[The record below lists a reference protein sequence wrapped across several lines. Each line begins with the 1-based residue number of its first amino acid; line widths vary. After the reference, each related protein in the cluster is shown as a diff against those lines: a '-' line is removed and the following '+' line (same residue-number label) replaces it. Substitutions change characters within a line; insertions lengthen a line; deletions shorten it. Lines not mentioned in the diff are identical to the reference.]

1 MHRVGCMAG
10 HTTMSEEKEEIK
22 TLISW
27 KSPLRIFK
35 KRDQKHFTNLIL
47 AVFLISLVLIFF
59 KEFLLVGVILALVFV
74 AYVNSS
80 VEPPEF
86 EHKITTQGLASG
98 GHTYAWGE
106 LSNFWLV
113 QKDGRTILNIDTKV
127 RFPGRLFIVLNDE
140 GADEIRQALSKYLPF
155 REEPK
160 ITWLDRLTDWFSQ
173 KLQL

>member
-1 MHRVGCMAG
+1 MP
-10 HTTMSEEKEEIK
+10 EEKPEGIK
-22 TLISW
+22 TLVTW
-27 KSPLRIFK
+27 KSPLRVFK
-35 KRDQKHFTNLIL
+35 KRDQRHFTNLIL
-47 AVFLISLVLIFF
+47 VVFLISLVLIFF

-86 EHKITTQGLASG
+86 EHKITTQGLTSG

-113 QKDGRTILNIDTKV
+113 QKDGRAVLNIDTKV
-127 RFPGRLFIVLNDE
+127 RFPGRVFAVLNDDSAAE
-140 GADEIRQALSKYLPF
+140 VQQALSKYLPF
-155 REEPK
+155 REELK
-160 ITWLDRLTDWFSQ
+160 VTWLDRLTDWFSQ